1 VRRLYESWVEYAGWL
16 GRDALIGT
24 EVLSRFEGAGYELA
38 LDGAELRASGPAAPT
53 EELRALVEEHRDVLK
68 AAILLSAPP
77 SWLVR
82 MLDLYA
88 ADHETEVRRTIPKGE
103 GGQLRLDFG
112 EAGEASRSAP
122 YPENLRGGKA
132 VKCRVRVSLKNI
144 CACVAAEIGLSPLE
158 WECIRPEVDEA
169 VA

>member
-1 VRRLYESWVEYAGWL
+1 MHKFRTEH
-16 GRDALIGT
+16 DAL
-24 EVLSRFEGAGYELA
+24 EGVTVSGADLLA
-38 LDGAELRASGPAAPT
+38 QLAEWGRVRLRNGQIEAEAASPPS

-88 ADHETEVRRTIPKGE
+88 AGHETEVRRTIPKGE
-103 GGQLRLDFG
+103 GGQLRLDFE

-158 WECIRPEVDEA
+158 WECTRSEVEEA